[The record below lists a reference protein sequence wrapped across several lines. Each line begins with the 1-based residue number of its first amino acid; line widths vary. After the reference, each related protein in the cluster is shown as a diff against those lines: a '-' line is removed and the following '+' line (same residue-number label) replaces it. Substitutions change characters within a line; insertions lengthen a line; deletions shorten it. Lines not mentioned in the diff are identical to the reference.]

1 MRETDRSEGSGHQG
15 RPGQGTRPGAGE
27 DLGRRTLEGL
37 TVRAGRR
44 SWADTGFVV
53 V

>member
-1 MRETDRSEGSGHQG
+1 MHEIDGSKGSGHQG

-37 TVRAGRR
+37 TVPGAGGRG
-44 SWADTGFVV
+44 ADTGSVA
-53 V
+53 